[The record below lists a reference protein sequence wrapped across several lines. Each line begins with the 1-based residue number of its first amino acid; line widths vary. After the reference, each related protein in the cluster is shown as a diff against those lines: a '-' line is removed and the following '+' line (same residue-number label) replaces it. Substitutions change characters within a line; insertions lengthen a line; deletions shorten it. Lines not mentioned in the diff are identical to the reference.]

1 MASASLSFPL
11 QASIF
16 WPNGLKWSKGCLFSI
31 MQNKV
36 SVLNYTN
43 TKVGGVPEA
52 SVMANP
58 FDVKQ
63 GENKLSSPG
72 YYCCCLFNM

>member
-1 MASASLSFPL
+1 
-11 QASIF
+11 
-16 WPNGLKWSKGCLFSI
+16 
-31 MQNKV
+31 MQNEV

-43 TKVGGVPEA
+43 TKVGGVPEV

-58 FDVKQ
+58 FDVKP